1 MFFLPNCDKR
11 PSATCFCRPMWLFN
25 RWQLIGAH
33 YALYFDKF
41 IACIL
46 TGTSARIAI
55 ASETEKK
62 TRGVYISFQPSMAFC
77 SGENNLALLQDKLD
91 SIKLLNE
98 KTEHFFTI
106 AFASARKPYRMAL
119 LFTHKNGDFGS
130 DYALELHFWLT
141 KRFTRTH
148 KWRACSQATRT
159 LDLK

>member
-1 MFFLPNCDKR
+1 MCLC
-11 PSATCFCRPMWLFN
+11 TPMWLFN

-33 YALYFDKF
+33 YALYFNKF

-46 TGTSARIAI
+46 LYLLVHQPGLRSLLKL
-55 ASETEKK
+55 KK
-62 TRGVYISFQPSMAFC
+62 KRGVYISFQPSMAFC

-91 SIKLLNE
+91 SIKHLNE
-98 KTEHFFTI
+98 KTEYFFTI
-106 AFASARKPYRMAL
+106 AFASAGKPYRMAL
-119 LFTHKNGDFGS
+119 LFTHKNGDFGA

-141 KRFTRTH
+141 KRSTRTHGRAAKISREFH